1 LTKYWLGKKRG
12 PMSDECKAKIS
23 LALKEVV
30 KKRDQNNR
38 NNLVGTTRIMS
49 EEGKK
54 RMSEGQ
60 KGKKFSKE
68 HIEKLRITS
77 TGRKYSNESRNK
89 ISLGKLG
96 EKNPMWKG
104 GVTKLPDYS
113 FNTNLR
119 RRLLLKKAGGSHTR
133 TEWEL
138 LKRQYGYICP
148 SCNRSEPLIKLTK
161 DHIIPVIK
169 GGSNFIENIQPLCFS
184 CNRRKQT
191 KIVKYAI
198 YVEK

>member
-1 LTKYWLGKKRG
+1 MTKYWLGKKRG
-12 PMSDECKAKIS
+12 PMSKEWREKIS
-23 LALKEVV
+23 LSLKEAV
-30 KKRDQNNR
+30 KRRPEGNK

-49 EEGKK
+49 EEGKR

-77 TGRKYSNESRNK
+77 SLRRHSKATKKK
-89 ISLGKLG
+89 ISLGRMG
-96 EKNPMWKG
+96 ENNPGWKG
-104 GVTKLPDYS
+104 GVTKQPGYS
-113 FNTNLR
+113 FNTNEK
-119 RRLLLKKAGGSHTR
+119 RRLLLKKSGGSHTKH
-133 TEWEL
+133 EWEL
-138 LKRQYGYICP
+138 LKKQYGFICP
-148 SCNRSEPLIKLTK
+148 CCKRVEPLIKLTK
-161 DHIIPVIK
+161 DHIIPIIK